1 MKDQNPKN
9 TWGEAYRKHDTEL
22 AAFVRDRIPA
32 DETADLLQEVWASYL
47 TALQSGTINQPRA
60 WLYRVTRNRITDFYR
75 RRSGS
80 PAFQD
85 LTEDVDIETD
95 DQYAY
100 AEADPDDLWA
110 DVEDA
115 LKLLPDKQREVFVRN
130 ELDGE
135 TLREIANDLGLP
147 LKTIISR
154 KGYARARLR
163 GLLQTTYDS
172 YFGYD

>member
-1 MKDQNPKN
+1 MTDKTSQS
-9 TWGEAYRKHDTEL
+9 TWDEAYRNYDTEL
-22 AAFVRDRIPA
+22 AAFVRDRIPT
-32 DETADLLQEVWASYL
+32 DEAPDLLQEVWASYL
-47 TALQSGTINQPRA
+47 TSLQTSTVNQPRA

-85 LTEDVDIETD
+85 LTEDVDVDTD

-110 DVEDA
+110 DVEEA
-115 LKLLPDKQREVFVRN
+115 LYLLPDNQREVFVRN

-163 GLLQTTYDS
+163 GLLQTTYDN

>member
-1 MKDQNPKN
+1 MKVKTQKSI
-9 TWGEAYRKHDTEL
+9 WGEAYRAHEHEL

-32 DETADLLQEVWASYL
+32 DEAADLLQEVWASYL
-47 TALQSGTINQPRA
+47 STLEANTIDRPRA

-75 RRSGS
+75 RQSSG

-85 LTEDVDIETD
+85 LTEDVDAPTNE
-95 DQYAY
+95 AY
-100 AEADPDDLWA
+100 SEADPDELWA
-110 DVEDA
+110 EVEDA
-115 LKLLPDKQREVFVRN
+115 LQLLPENQREVFVRN

-135 TLREIANDLGLP
+135 TLREIASDLGLP

-163 GLLQTTYDS
+163 VILQTTYDN